1 MKGGLIT
8 RKARIRGIYST
19 AITKLLIDN
28 GFDIAQPSAT
38 TRERFRLKRN
48 DDSPDLDVYDR
59 LDLHGVRALGKA
71 EPIASFISALQ
82 SCLDDVIIR
91 KWPFTIDGI
100 YKGLVKG
107 ADPETHSLLVD
118 IGTTV
123 GRIAEEEMPNTN
135 LEQIVVQIERRRR
148 TKKPVLTRE
157 IKVPGK
163 YAILLPRPQIKI
175 SRKIRDPKT
184 RSKLHELGKELASPN
199 RGILW
204 RTAAAHQP
212 SNVLSDEV
220 TKLVKEEETIMKRAE
235 EFEAPKILW
244 EGPHS
249 IDVEF
254 PALSKKK
261 LDEMRKSV
269 VPTIDGHHFYK
280 ACGGKISSALDMAE
294 RLEENCSHEEVEGL
308 LKQTI
313 ETECPDEG
321 SIIEVEHVKLDGR
334 TLRLGRALVEDFDH
348 REAVIRFSRVFERKG
363 IYDGLKTQKEP
374 GDRAV
379 TTAKIGEW
387 YFKTEYFSKEGSY
400 KGTYVNFNTPIELC
414 PHGIH
419 YVDLEVDVC
428 AWPDGKIKTL
438 DEEKLERALT
448 EGIVTQKLVR
458 VVNEKLRNVVS
469 ELRR

>member
-1 MKGGLIT
+1 M

-28 GFDIAQPSAT
+28 GFDIAQPSAA

-71 EPIASFISALQ
+71 ELIARFISALQ

-91 KWPFTIDGI
+91 KWPFAIDGI
-100 YKGLVKG
+100 YKGLIKG
-107 ADPETHSLLVD
+107 ADPKTQSLLVD
-118 IGTTV
+118 IETTA
-123 GRIAEEEMPNTN
+123 GRIAEEEIQDPC
-135 LEQIVVQIERRRR
+135 LEQIIVQIERRRR
-148 TKKPVLTRE
+148 SKRPVLTSQV
-157 IKVPGK
+157 KVPGK
-163 YAILLPRPQIKI
+163 YAILLPKPQIKI
-175 SRKIRDPKT
+175 SRKIRDSET
-184 RSKLHELGKELASPN
+184 RSKLHKLGEELAPPN

-212 SNVLSDEV
+212 YNVLTAEV
-220 TKLVKEEETIMKRAE
+220 TKLTKEEEAIMKRAE
-235 EFEAPKILW
+235 EAEAPETLW

-261 LDEMRKSV
+261 LDEMRKSI

-294 RLEENCSHEEVEGL
+294 RLLEENCSHEEVEGL

-313 ETECPDEG
+313 ETEYPDEG
-321 SIIEVEHVKLDGR
+321 SVIEVEHVKLDGR
-334 TLRLGRALVEDFDH
+334 TLRLGRAFVEDFDH

-363 IYDGLKTQKEP
+363 IYDGLKTRKEP

-379 TTAKIGEW
+379 TEAKLGEW
-387 YFKTEYFSKEGSY
+387 HFRTAYFSKEGRY

-414 PHGIH
+414 PRGIH

-428 AWPDGKIKTL
+428 AWPDGKIETL
-438 DEEKLERALT
+438 DEEKLEKALT

-458 VVNEKLRNVVS
+458 IVNEKLRNIVS

>member
-1 MKGGLIT
+1 MAKV
-8 RKARIRGIYST
+8 RIRGIYST

-48 DDSPDLDVYDR
+48 DEPPDLDVYDR
-59 LDLHGVRALGKA
+59 LDLQGVRALGKA
-71 EPIASFISALQ
+71 EPITGFVSVLQ

-118 IGTTV
+118 IGSTV
-123 GRIAEEEMPNTN
+123 GRIAEEEIPDLY
-135 LEQIVVQIERRRR
+135 LEQIIVQIERRRR
-148 TKKPVLTRE
+148 FKRPVLTRE

-163 YAILLPRPQIKI
+163 YAILLPKPQIKI
-175 SRKIRDPKT
+175 SRKIRDPET
-184 RSKLHELGKELASPN
+184 RSKLHKLGEELAPPN

-212 SNVLSDEV
+212 SNVLTDEV
-220 TKLVKEEETIMKRAE
+220 TKLTKEEETIMKRADE
-235 EFEAPKILW
+235 LEAPKTLW

-254 PALSKKK
+254 PALSKVK
-261 LDEMRKSV
+261 LDEMRESV
-269 VPTIDGHHFYK
+269 VPTIDGHHLYK
-280 ACGGKISSALDMAE
+280 TCGGKISSALDMAE
-294 RLEENCSHEEVEGL
+294 RLLEENRSHEEVEEL

-313 ETECPDEG
+313 ETEYPDEG

-348 REAVIRFSRVFERKG
+348 HEAVIRFSRVFERKG
-363 IYDGLKTQKEP
+363 IYDGLKTRKEP

-400 KGTYVNFNTPIELC
+400 KGTYVNFNTPIELY
-414 PHGIH
+414 PYGIH
-419 YVDLEVDVC
+419 YVDLDVDVC
-428 AWPDGKIKTL
+428 AWPDGKTETL

-448 EGIVTQKLVR
+448 EGIVTQKLTRIVKD
-458 VVNEKLRNVVS
+458 KLRNAVS